1 MIRDILYAL
10 ELGIKVIGA
19 FILCIFVGINLDK
32 YFNTSP
38 LFILVFII
46 LAFVYVMKMLLGEIW
61 RWMKKMLWKDL

>member
-19 FILCIFVGINLDK
+19 FILCIIVGMNLDN
-32 YFNTSP
+32 YLNTSP
-38 LFILVFII
+38 LFILIFII

-61 RWMKKMLWKDL
+61 R

>member
-19 FILCIFVGINLDK
+19 FILCIIVGINLDN

-46 LAFVYVMKMLLGEIW
+46 LAFVYVMEMLLGEIW
-61 RWMKKMLWKDL
+61 R

>member
-61 RWMKKMLWKDL
+61 RWMKKMLSKDL

>member
-19 FILCIFVGINLDK
+19 FILCIIIGMNLDN
-32 YFNTSP
+32 YLNTSP
-38 LFILVFII
+38 LFILIFII

-61 RWMKKMLWKDL
+61 R

>member
-19 FILCIFVGINLDK
+19 FILCIFVGVNLDK

-61 RWMKKMLWKDL
+61 R

>member
-19 FILCIFVGINLDK
+19 FILSIIVGINLDN
-32 YFNTSP
+32 YLNTTP
-38 LFILVFII
+38 LFILIFII

-61 RWMKKMLWKDL
+61 RWMKKM

>member
-19 FILCIFVGINLDK
+19 FVLCIILGINLDN
-32 YFNTSP
+32 YFNTTP
-38 LFILVFII
+38 LFILVFIV

-61 RWMKKMLWKDL
+61 R